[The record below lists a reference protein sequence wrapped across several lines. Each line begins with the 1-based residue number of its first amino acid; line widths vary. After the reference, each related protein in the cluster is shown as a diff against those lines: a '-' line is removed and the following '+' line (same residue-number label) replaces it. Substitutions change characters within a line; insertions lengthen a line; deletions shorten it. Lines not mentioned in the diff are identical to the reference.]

1 MPIFLAF
8 GDPDPADDPGT
19 SRERSC
25 KPGRRVG
32 VEEEAL
38 HQFGPEL
45 SERASKLR
53 DGPERIAAVH
63 AQANDLDSRGAART
77 RELSLWPEADDRR
90 LPAAAVEACCQGNKC
105 SLGAAD
111 IEVGDDQ
118 CDGYR
123 PVGPGTPR
131 RGRESTGQGL
141 HRGET
146 PGSDGGMPG
155 DGAPINVP
163 F

>member
-8 GDPDPADDPGT
+8 GDPDPSNYPGT
-19 SRERSC
+19 SSERSC

-32 VEEEAL
+32 VEEETL
-38 HQFGPEL
+38 HKLGPEL
-45 SERASKLR
+45 SERASQPC

-63 AQANDLDSRGAART
+63 GQANDLDCRGAERP
-77 RELSLWPEADDRR
+77 RELSLRPEADDRR
-90 LPAAAVEACCQGNKC
+90 LPAAAVEACCQGNEC

-111 IEVGDDQ
+111 IEVGDDER
-118 CDGYR
+118 DGYR

-131 RGRESTGQGL
+131 LGRESTGQGL